1 MGGKIIPWTTT
12 KKKGRESKVGAGSQ
26 GDGTRRVGR
35 NLRFIRRGLLETL
48 SNVSVCE
55 GRQTDLYL
63 WGGRAE
69 KNKTKQNKK
78 QPAWAVACTGGR
90 GGRRGGPPP

>member
-1 MGGKIIPWTTT
+1 MDNNKE
-12 KKKGRESKVGAGSQ
+12 KGRESKIGAGSQ

-69 KNKTKQNKK
+69 KNKTKQKTTSLGSSMHWGK
-78 QPAWAVACTGGR
+78 GRQTGR
-90 GGRRGGPPP
+90 TTTIIK